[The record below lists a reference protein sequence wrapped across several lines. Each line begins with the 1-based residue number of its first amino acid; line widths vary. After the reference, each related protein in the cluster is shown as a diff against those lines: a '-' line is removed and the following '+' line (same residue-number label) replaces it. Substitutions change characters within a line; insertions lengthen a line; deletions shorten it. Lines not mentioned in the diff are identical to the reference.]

1 MEQGSR
7 ALEAMLG
14 AIVLGVV
21 ALFVWLS
28 LAVGGGA
35 PSDAKRYV
43 LLFDSALGLTVDNAV
58 AIAGV
63 KIGVVDDIGIE
74 GRNAKVTI
82 AIDKDVKVYE
92 DAKGAVRAKTLLGE
106 KYLDLD
112 PGQAPARLLEPG
124 TVLAQNTPTVE
135 IDQLIRQAAR
145 LVDSLNVIA
154 PPLETAMARFD
165 ELLKSAD
172 GEDVGRELGR
182 AVADLGVLL
191 RETSALVSTS
201 GEDLRVLLKVSRE
214 RAPEVLARVSSAA
227 DKVDKI
233 LAAID
238 PERIAKITEKID
250 PAVADI
256 ETTLTDLK
264 LAMADV
270 RDASARLDG
279 IMLKVDRTLDRSES
293 INERTIREFLQVE
306 GVRVNL
312 IPDSRVE
319 RRLKRLRNEA
329 TPLPVP

>member
-21 ALFVWLS
+21 GLFVWLS
-28 LAVGGGA
+28 IAVGGGA
-35 PSDAKRYV
+35 PKDAARYV

-63 KIGVVDDIGIE
+63 KVGVVDDIGIE
-74 GRNAKVTI
+74 GRSAKVTI
-82 AIDKDVKVYE
+82 AVDPGVKVHE
-92 DAKGAVRAKTLLGE
+92 DAQGAVRAKTLLGE

-112 PGQAPARLLEPG
+112 PGEPPARLLAPG
-124 TVLAQNTPTVE
+124 SVIARNTPTVE
-135 IDQLIRQAAR
+135 IDQLIRQAAQ
-145 LVDSLNVIA
+145 LVQSLNVIA

-165 ELLKSAD
+165 EILKSAE
-172 GEDVGRELGR
+172 GEEAGKELGR
-182 AVADLGVLL
+182 AIADLGVLL

-201 GEDLRVLLKVSRE
+201 GEDLKVLLRLSRE

-233 LAAID
+233 LAAVD
-238 PERIAKITEKID
+238 PARVEAMTAKID

-256 ETTLTDLK
+256 EATLSDLK

-270 RDASARLDG
+270 RAASSRLDG
-279 IMLKVDRTLDRSES
+279 IMMKVDRTLDRSES
-293 INERTIREFLQVE
+293 INERTIREFMQVE

-319 RRLKRLRNEA
+319 RRLQRLRNES